1 MAITIDKN
9 LCKGCSLCVSVC
21 PKNVIEISKTN
32 MNAKGYLVAEPV
44 RNEDCIN
51 CKFCGQI
58 CPDMCI
64 VVEKTV
70 KEK

>member
-1 MAITIDKN
+1 MQFLADIVK
-9 LCKGCSLCVSVC
+9 S
-21 PKNVIEISKTN
+21 

-64 VVEKTV
+64 VVEKPV
-70 KEK
+70 QEK

>member
-1 MAITIDKN
+1 MSITIDKN
-9 LCKGCSLCVSVC
+9 LCKGCSLCISVC

-32 MNAKGYLVAEPV
+32 MNSKGYLVAEPV